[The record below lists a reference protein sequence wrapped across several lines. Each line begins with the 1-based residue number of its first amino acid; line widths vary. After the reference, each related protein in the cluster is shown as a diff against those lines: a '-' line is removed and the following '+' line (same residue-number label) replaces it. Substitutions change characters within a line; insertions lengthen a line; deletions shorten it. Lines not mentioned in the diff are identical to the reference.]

1 MYLDYRIKAPF
12 FEFGPKAYLYGEELL
27 ELVMAIDR
35 CAQQYDVDVIVDP
48 QPSDILLLAAHVK
61 RVHVYGQHM
70 DPLPIGRGMGA
81 ILPEALK
88 AAGAVGVLLNHAERK
103 LSLETIKQ
111 TIRRADEVGLA
122 TIVCADTIQEMEAIA
137 RMAPNLIVAEPD
149 ELIGTG
155 KTSSMDYVH
164 ESIARIKAINPD
176 ILVLQGAGISNSQD
190 VYTVIRAG
198 AEATGSTS
206 GIIKAA
212 NPAAMAEEMIS
223 AVRRAWDE
231 RLAAASGG
239 LCTGL
244 ASQATKCC

>member
-1 MYLDYRIKAPF
+1 MYQDYRIKAPF

-164 ESIARIKAINPD
+164 ESIARIKAINPA
-176 ILVLQGAGISNSQD
+176 ILVLQGAGISNGQD

-239 LCTGL
+239 S
-244 ASQATKCC
+244 AQA